1 MAKKND
7 VKAQYRY
14 WTGMNKVYKTIP
26 YPGILVSFGSFQKD
40 WMMRNEDRKDHDD
53 DTKASEME
61 EDRVILI
68 TENWRL
74 E

>member
-1 MAKKND
+1 MKGSLE
-7 VKAQYRY
+7 V

-26 YPGILVSFGSFQKD
+26 YPGILVSFQKD

-61 EDRVILI
+61 EDRVTLI

>member
-1 MAKKND
+1 MK
-7 VKAQYRY
+7 
-14 WTGMNKVYKTIP
+14 TEKV
-26 YPGILVSFGSFQKD
+26 
-40 WMMRNEDRKDHDD
+40 NDD

-61 EDRVILI
+61 EYRVTLI